1 MIFLSFFKLKIKLM
15 KKPFLLLLLL
25 MLCFGYIHAQ
35 TTIIKNVTLIDV
47 TSGKAMPGYAVVIHN
62 GIIEQAGPAKKIKT
76 AAGTKEIDGTGKFLM
91 PGMADAHIHFF
102 QSGGLYTRPD
112 AIDLRKKLPYE
123 KEIAFGKN
131 NASDYLNRYLRLG
144 ITSVVDVGGPF
155 ANFNVRDSISAHKPS
170 PNVLVTGP
178 LFSMVDRPELGPD
191 KPIIK
196 ISNKEQADSLLQK
209 MLPYKP
215 DFIKIWY
222 IAGNYLPA
230 EKNFELV
237 KYIAEQTHKNG
248 LKLAVHATELKTAQ
262 FAVQAGADI
271 LVHSIDDAVIPDDF
285 VKTLKQNNVTYI
297 PTLIVG
303 PNYYKVFSGLLSNHP
318 QDLKWANAFTYG
330 SLTDPEAMTETEM
343 LPVLKM
349 LRKNGI
355 PASVSKSDSISY
367 INLVKLAN
375 AGVNIA
381 AGTDAGNI
389 GTQHASSYLQE
400 LEAMQHAG
408 LSNATILKAATINTA
423 IGFGKEKLW
432 GSIEKGKQ
440 ADMILL
446 SKNPLEDLQNLN
458 QIEMIIKN
466 GMLLMPD
473 SIIKESPEAIV
484 QRQLNAYNARNIA
497 AFMDTYADDVELYQ
511 YPNKLLSKGKKEM
524 QPDYESMFKNIPNLY
539 CQIVNRIVNG
549 NVIIDK
555 ERVRVGKNFIDAV
568 AIYEVYNGKIKKV
581 TFIQ

>member
-1 MIFLSFFKLKIKLM
+1 MKNIFLV
-15 KKPFLLLLLL
+15 LLL
-25 MLCFGYIHAQ
+25 MLSFGYIQSQ
-35 TTIIKNVTLIDV
+35 TTLIKNVTLVDV
-47 TSGKAMPGYAVVIHN
+47 KTGKAMPGYSVVINN
-62 GIIEQAGPAKKIKT
+62 GIIEQAGPAKKIK
-76 AAGTKEIDGTGKFLM
+76 ASAGTTEIDGTAKFLM

-112 AIDLRKKLPYE
+112 AVDLRKKFPYE

-144 ITSVVDVGGPF
+144 ITTVVDVGGPF
-155 ANFNVRDSISAHKPS
+155 ANFYVRDSVSAHKPA

-248 LKLAVHATELKTAQ
+248 LKLAVHSTELKTAQ
-262 FAVQAGADI
+262 FAVEAGADI

-285 VKTLKQNNVTYI
+285 IKTLKQKNVTYI

-303 PNYYKVFSGLLSNHP
+303 ANYYKVFSGQLANHP
-318 QDLKWANAFTYG
+318 QDLKWANAFAYG
-330 SLTDPEAMTETEM
+330 TLTDTEAMPETEM
-343 LPVLKM
+343 LPVFKM

-355 PASVSKSDSISY
+355 PASVGESDSISY
-367 INLVKLAN
+367 INLTKLAN

-400 LEAMQHAG
+400 LEAMQKAG
-408 LSNATILKAATINTA
+408 LSNAAILKAATINTA

-446 SKNPLEDLQNLN
+446 SKNPLEALQHLN
-458 QIEMIIKN
+458 QIEMVFKS

-473 SIIKESPEAIV
+473 SIIKESPEGIV
-484 QRQLNAYNARNIA
+484 QRQLNAYNARNID
-497 AFMDTYADDVELYQ
+497 AFMDTYTDDVELYE
-511 YPNKLLSKGKKEM
+511 YPAKLLSKGKDTM
-524 QPDYESMFKNIPNLY
+524 RSSYESMFKNIPNLY
-539 CQIVNRIVNG
+539 CEIVNRIVNG
-549 NVIIDK
+549 NTIIDK
-555 ERVRVGKNFIDAV
+555 EKVRFKTGFIEAV
-568 AIYEVYNGKIKKV
+568 AIYEVANGKIKKV